1 MDGVN
6 SIKKAALINWLLGS
20 VLMIS
25 GCSLVSVTDE
35 SDKKQMD
42 TMNVEKSKKEE
53 AVSQKKTDL
62 IEFGEEFQPPHFQVE
77 DFSISNTVDEKMH
90 ITIDYTFDQELFDFM
105 KSNSPEYY
113 YLIEYPTQLVENT
126 NLVKSDIIKGPEL
139 EESSTQMAYSIEIEE
154 EIPDNFDIHSLMEEP
169 TGFQLFIL
177 NKDKHPTYIVDDIY
191 HYSDYDPDL
200 SQTIVE

>member
-6 SIKKAALINWLLGS
+6 SMKKVALINWLLGS

-25 GCSLVSVTDE
+25 GCSLVSVTDK

-62 IEFGEEFQPPHFQVE
+62 IDFEEEFQPPHFQVE

-126 NLVKSDIIKGPEL
+126 NLVKSDIIKGVEL
-139 EESSTQMAYSIEIEE
+139 DESSTQMTYSIEIEE
-154 EIPDNFDIHSLMEEP
+154 EIPEGFDIDSLMKEP

-177 NKDKHPTYIVDDIY
+177 NKDKDPIHIIDDIY
-191 HYSDYDPDL
+191 YYSDYDPDL